1 MKTLKL
7 FNAVLHKDTNSKPF
21 ISKEG
26 FIISSGAIWSK
37 DEIVRHLLNEKLSG
51 NDLNKTFH
59 KSWKTIQESSRFE
72 LLQHQILH
80 YISTYGSDFKDEV
93 YIPSEVLDLE
103 GTTLKYKVINSYT
116 KEEFIDKAL
125 GLLKSGIALKEE
137 TVNDLIS
144 LLVDEL
150 DYRFT
155 GDEGIKNKE
164 AIVKIAELYNVFPK
178 NNVEFFRYIIY
189 RTTGETLLIKN
200 DNLISKIKSSN
211 FNPSQQF
218 KDFGLDNLSE
228 IFNRFKPLFLGFKDR
243 CPKTI
248 NKLSKLSKKNH
259 KPLVQNPLNNVTSI
273 KLEESDL
280 HWLENATI
288 FSLFKALQALHSR
301 IYGQNT
307 FMYRIRNGKSW
318 LREKQT
324 NTENLEHNFNLIMDF
339 MKSKYSLNGK
349 SFYLPSDV
357 KYTLPTSEKMF
368 VGNIPTGTKFLGDN
382 LAVGIYWENEWGAT
396 DLDLSA
402 INIDGK
408 VGWNSSYN
416 QNNNLLYSGDITS
429 APNGAVEYLYAKD
442 NVPTSLVRNNVFRG
456 NDNCDYKIVI
466 GKGDNID
473 RNYMMNP
480 SKLFAEVKC
489 QSVQKQ
495 TILGIFS
502 TGEFTI
508 LNFGEG
514 HLRVST
520 GNSEKP
526 IEALMY
532 QWSNPLT
539 FNWMV
544 SELGGIVKD
553 TEKDVDYNFSL
564 DNLQKDSFLIF
575 K

>member
-1 MKTLKL
+1 M
-7 FNAVLHKDTNSKPF
+7 
-21 ISKEG
+21 
-26 FIISSGAIWSK
+26 
-37 DEIVRHLLNEKLSG
+37 
-51 NDLNKTFH
+51 
-59 KSWKTIQESSRFE
+59 
-72 LLQHQILH
+72 
-80 YISTYGSDFKDEV
+80 
-93 YIPSEVLDLE
+93 
-103 GTTLKYKVINSYT
+103 
-116 KEEFIDKAL
+116 
-125 GLLKSGIALKEE
+125 
-137 TVNDLIS
+137 
-144 LLVDEL
+144 
-150 DYRFT
+150 
-155 GDEGIKNKE
+155 
-164 AIVKIAELYNVFPK
+164 
-178 NNVEFFRYIIY
+178 
-189 RTTGETLLIKN
+189 
-200 DNLISKIKSSN
+200 
-211 FNPSQQF
+211 
-218 KDFGLDNLSE
+218 
-228 IFNRFKPLFLGFKDR
+228 
-243 CPKTI
+243 
-248 NKLSKLSKKNH
+248 
-259 KPLVQNPLNNVTSI
+259 NNVTSI

-357 KYTLPTSEKMF
+357 KYALPTSEKMF

>member
-26 FIISSGAIWSK
+26 FIISSGAIWTK

-116 KEEFIDKAL
+116 REEFIDKAL

-150 DYRFT
+150 DYKFT

-357 KYTLPTSEKMF
+357 KYALPTSEKMF

>member
-26 FIISSGAIWSK
+26 FIISPGAIWTK

-116 KEEFIDKAL
+116 REEFIDKAL

-150 DYRFT
+150 DYKFT

-357 KYTLPTSEKMF
+357 KYALPTSEKMF

-526 IEALMY
+526 IETLMY

>member
-150 DYRFT
+150 DYKFT

-288 FSLFKALQALHSR
+288 FSLFKALQALYSR

-324 NTENLEHNFNLIMDF
+324 NSENLEHNFNLIMDF

-357 KYTLPTSEKMF
+357 KYALPTSEKMF

>member
-1 MKTLKL
+1 
-7 FNAVLHKDTNSKPF
+7 
-21 ISKEG
+21 
-26 FIISSGAIWSK
+26 
-37 DEIVRHLLNEKLSG
+37 
-51 NDLNKTFH
+51 
-59 KSWKTIQESSRFE
+59 
-72 LLQHQILH
+72 
-80 YISTYGSDFKDEV
+80 
-93 YIPSEVLDLE
+93 
-103 GTTLKYKVINSYT
+103 
-116 KEEFIDKAL
+116 
-125 GLLKSGIALKEE
+125 
-137 TVNDLIS
+137 
-144 LLVDEL
+144 
-150 DYRFT
+150 
-155 GDEGIKNKE
+155 
-164 AIVKIAELYNVFPK
+164 
-178 NNVEFFRYIIY
+178 
-189 RTTGETLLIKN
+189 
-200 DNLISKIKSSN
+200 
-211 FNPSQQF
+211 
-218 KDFGLDNLSE
+218 
-228 IFNRFKPLFLGFKDR
+228 
-243 CPKTI
+243 
-248 NKLSKLSKKNH
+248 
-259 KPLVQNPLNNVTSI
+259 
-273 KLEESDL
+273 
-280 HWLENATI
+280 
-288 FSLFKALQALHSR
+288 
-301 IYGQNT
+301 
-307 FMYRIRNGKSW
+307 
-318 LREKQT
+318 
-324 NTENLEHNFNLIMDF
+324 MDF

-357 KYTLPTSEKMF
+357 KYALPTSEKMF

-480 SKLFAEVKC
+480 SKLFAEIKC

>member
-116 KEEFIDKAL
+116 REEFIDKAL

-150 DYRFT
+150 DYKFT

-357 KYTLPTSEKMF
+357 KYALPTSEKMF
-368 VGNIPTGTKFLGDN
+368 VGNIPTGTKFLSDN

>member
-116 KEEFIDKAL
+116 REEFIDKAL

-150 DYRFT
+150 DYKFT

-357 KYTLPTSEKMF
+357 KYALPTSEKMF

>member
-1 MKTLKL
+1 M
-7 FNAVLHKDTNSKPF
+7 
-21 ISKEG
+21 
-26 FIISSGAIWSK
+26 
-37 DEIVRHLLNEKLSG
+37 
-51 NDLNKTFH
+51 
-59 KSWKTIQESSRFE
+59 
-72 LLQHQILH
+72 
-80 YISTYGSDFKDEV
+80 
-93 YIPSEVLDLE
+93 
-103 GTTLKYKVINSYT
+103 
-116 KEEFIDKAL
+116 
-125 GLLKSGIALKEE
+125 KSGIALKEE

-150 DYRFT
+150 DYKFT

-218 KDFGLDNLSE
+218 KEFGLDNLSE

-357 KYTLPTSEKMF
+357 KYALPTSEKMF

-382 LAVGIYWENEWGAT
+382 LAVGIYWENAWGAT

-416 QNNNLLYSGDITS
+416 QNNNLLHSGDITS

-480 SKLFAEVKC
+480 SKLFAEIKC

-526 IEALMY
+526 IQALMY

>member
-93 YIPSEVLDLE
+93 YIPREVLDLE

-116 KEEFIDKAL
+116 REEFIDKAL

-150 DYRFT
+150 DYKFT

-357 KYTLPTSEKMF
+357 KYALPTSEKMF

-480 SKLFAEVKC
+480 SKLFAEIKC

-539 FNWMV
+539 FNWMI

>member
-26 FIISSGAIWSK
+26 FIISSCAIWCK

-150 DYRFT
+150 DYKFT

-164 AIVKIAELYNVFPK
+164 AIVKIAELYNVLPK

-273 KLEESDL
+273 KLEESDI

-357 KYTLPTSEKMF
+357 KYALPTSEKMF

-382 LAVGIYWENEWGAT
+382 LAVGIYWENAWGAT

-544 SELGGIVKD
+544 SELGGIVTD

>member
-26 FIISSGAIWSK
+26 FIISSGAIWAK
-37 DEIVRHLLNEKLSG
+37 DEILRHLLNEKLSG

-59 KSWKTIQESSRFE
+59 KSWKVIQESSRFE

-93 YIPSEVLDLE
+93 YIPSEVIDLD

-150 DYRFT
+150 DYKFT

-200 DNLISKIKSSN
+200 DSLIDKIKSSN
-211 FNPSQQF
+211 FNPSQHF
-218 KDFGLDNLSE
+218 KNFGLDNLSE

-259 KPLVQNPLNNVTSI
+259 KPLIQNPLNNVTSI
-273 KLEESDL
+273 RLEESDL

-318 LREKQT
+318 LREKET
-324 NTENLEHNFNLIMDF
+324 KTENLEHNFNLIMDF
-339 MKSKYSLNGK
+339 MKSKYSLNDK
-349 SFYLPSDV
+349 TFYLPSDV
-357 KYTLPTSEKMF
+357 KYALPTSEKMF
-368 VGNIPTGTKFLGDN
+368 VGNIPTGTKFLGDK
-382 LAVGIYWENEWGAT
+382 LAVGIYWEDSWGAN

-429 APNGAVEYLYAKD
+429 APNGAVEYLYATKD
-442 NVPTSLVRNNVFRG
+442 VPTSLVRNNVFRG
-456 NDNCDYKIVI
+456 NDNCEYKIVI

-495 TILGIFS
+495 TILGIFA

-514 HLRVST
+514 HLRVSN

-539 FNWMV
+539 FNWMI
-544 SELGGIVKD
+544 SELGGVVKD

>member
-7 FNAVLHKDTNSKPF
+7 FNAVLYKDTNSKPF

-93 YIPSEVLDLE
+93 YIPNEVLDLE

-357 KYTLPTSEKMF
+357 KYALPTSEKMF

>member
-93 YIPSEVLDLE
+93 YIPNEVLDLE

-357 KYTLPTSEKMF
+357 KYALPTSEKMF

-429 APNGAVEYLYAKD
+429 APNGAVEYLYTKD

>member
-26 FIISSGAIWSK
+26 FIISSGAIWTK

-80 YISTYGSDFKDEV
+80 YISTYGSDFKDEI

-103 GTTLKYKVINSYT
+103 GTTLKYKVINAYT
-116 KEEFIDKAL
+116 KEEFIEKSL
-125 GLLKSGIALKEE
+125 ELLKSGIALKEE
-137 TVNDLIS
+137 TINDLIS

-150 DYRFT
+150 DYKFT

-200 DNLISKIKSSN
+200 DNLISKIKSSS

-218 KDFGLDNLSE
+218 KEFGLDNLSE

-357 KYTLPTSEKMF
+357 KYALPTSEKMF

-382 LAVGIYWENEWGAT
+382 LAVGIYWENAWGAT

-480 SKLFAEVKC
+480 SKLFAEIKC

-526 IEALMY
+526 IQALMY

-539 FNWMV
+539 FNWIV

>member
-7 FNAVLHKDTNSKPF
+7 FNAVLYKDTNSKPF

-116 KEEFIDKAL
+116 REEFIDKAL

-150 DYRFT
+150 DYKFT

-349 SFYLPSDV
+349 SFYLPIDV
-357 KYTLPTSEKMF
+357 KYALPTSEKMF

>member
-116 KEEFIDKAL
+116 REEFIDKAL

-150 DYRFT
+150 DYKFT

>member
-93 YIPSEVLDLE
+93 YIPREVLDLE

-116 KEEFIDKAL
+116 REEFIDKAL

-150 DYRFT
+150 DYKFT

-357 KYTLPTSEKMF
+357 KYALPTSEKMF

-539 FNWMV
+539 FNWMI

>member
-116 KEEFIDKAL
+116 REEFIDKAL

-357 KYTLPTSEKMF
+357 KYALPTSEKMF

>member
-93 YIPSEVLDLE
+93 YIPREVLDLE

-116 KEEFIDKAL
+116 REEFIDKAL

-150 DYRFT
+150 DYKFT

-164 AIVKIAELYNVFPK
+164 AIVKIAELYKVFPK

-357 KYTLPTSEKMF
+357 KYALPTSEKMF

-539 FNWMV
+539 FNWMI

>member
-80 YISTYGSDFKDEV
+80 YISTYDSDFKDEV

-357 KYTLPTSEKMF
+357 KYALPTSEKMF

>member
-339 MKSKYSLNGK
+339 VKSKYSLNGK

-357 KYTLPTSEKMF
+357 KYALPTSEKMF

>member
-26 FIISSGAIWSK
+26 FIISSGAIWTK

-80 YISTYGSDFKDEV
+80 YISTYGSDFKDEI

-103 GTTLKYKVINSYT
+103 GTTLKYKVINAYT
-116 KEEFIDKAL
+116 KEEFIEKSL
-125 GLLKSGIALKEE
+125 ELLKSGIALKDE

-150 DYRFT
+150 DYKFT

-200 DNLISKIKSSN
+200 DNLISKIKSSS

-218 KDFGLDNLSE
+218 KEFGLDNLSE

-357 KYTLPTSEKMF
+357 KYALPTSEKMF

-382 LAVGIYWENEWGAT
+382 LAVGIYWENAWGAT

-480 SKLFAEVKC
+480 SKLFAEIKC

>member
-93 YIPSEVLDLE
+93 YIPNEVLDLE

-150 DYRFT
+150 DYKFT

-288 FSLFKALQALHSR
+288 FSLFKALQALYSR

-324 NTENLEHNFNLIMDF
+324 NSENLEHNFNLIMDF

-357 KYTLPTSEKMF
+357 KYALPTSEKMF